1 LGIAHRTCPTVSNLL
16 YGKSFFQSFHPFY
29 YLNLLVAHFTPD
41 PKLEKRIHREKE
53 LQR

>member
-1 LGIAHRTCPTVSNLL
+1 MQIYHLIFFNNNHLD
-16 YGKSFFQSFHPFY
+16 GKSFFQSFHPFF
-29 YLNLLVAHFTPD
+29 LNLLVAHFTPD